1 MRNYFDSVTISL
13 TLNLQPYSPYSPY
26 ISKLR
31 NACKTDEDD
40 EDVTMVPDGQVGN
53 GKLGGE
59 DGIEALGIML
69 MLKVIDVDN
78 DNSCLYDL

>member
-1 MRNYFDSVTISL
+1 
-13 TLNLQPYSPYSPY
+13 
-26 ISKLR
+26 
-31 NACKTDEDD
+31 
-40 EDVTMVPDGQVGN
+40 MVPDGQVGN

-69 MLKVIDVDN
+69 MLIDVDN

>member
-1 MRNYFDSVTISL
+1 
-13 TLNLQPYSPYSPY
+13 
-26 ISKLR
+26 
-31 NACKTDEDD
+31 
-40 EDVTMVPDGQVGN
+40 MVPDGQVGN